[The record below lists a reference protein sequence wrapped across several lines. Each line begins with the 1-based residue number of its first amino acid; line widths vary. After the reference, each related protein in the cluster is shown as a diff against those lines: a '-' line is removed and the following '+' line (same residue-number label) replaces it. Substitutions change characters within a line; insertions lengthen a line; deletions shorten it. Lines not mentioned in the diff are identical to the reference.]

1 MPGRGNERTD
11 ERGVRR
17 KTKWAVG
24 AKLGL
29 GGHGGKAEFFE
40 LQAST
45 YQGFFETKK
54 TLFLET
60 GLGWGGGGAP
70 LDRSGQGRRK
80 VLSSATHLRVTGK
93 RRLMVVY
100 RACLRLGK

>member
-1 MPGRGNERTD
+1 MQ
-11 ERGVRR
+11 R

-29 GGHGGKAEFFE
+29 GGHGEKAEFFE
-40 LQAST
+40 LRAST

-60 GLGWGGGGAP
+60 GLEEVAGGLLLIAVGKGGE
-70 LDRSGQGRRK
+70 RF
-80 VLSSATHLRVTGK
+80 
-93 RRLMVVY
+93 
-100 RACLRLGK
+100 